1 MAGRRRAAHL
11 ARLPRGEPAP
21 VRAAGPPAP
30 ARPPPTSR
38 RSGARSS
45 TTSAPPRS
53 TSSTASATPS
63 ASASPAAD
71 RRRLGRRRGLR
82 GKFGCARRPA
92 GLGSADANR
101 CGTTS
106 VGDGRQLILGAGRR
120 PRRGGRPNALFVA
133 AAAEALP
140 PELDGLA
147 DLVTVHFP
155 WGSLLRGLLGADPG
169 VVGGIARVMRP
180 GAQLDLLVSVTDR
193 DHGAGASPLEAEA
206 IAALA
211 PAYRRLGLELDRP
224 RLATPGEVTATRS
237 TWGRRLGARARRS

>member
-1 MAGRRRAAHL
+1 VVVDLGTGDGRFVLAAASDRPDRLVVGIDASAAAMAEASRRAA
-11 ARLPRGEPAP
+11 
-21 VRAAGPPAP
+21 
-30 ARPPPTSR
+30 
-38 RSGARSS
+38 
-45 TTSAPPRS
+45 
-53 TSSTASATPS
+53 AS
-63 ASASPAAD
+63 
-71 RRRLGRRRGLR
+71 
-82 GKFGCARRPA
+82 
-92 GLGSADANR
+92 
-101 CGTTS
+101 
-106 VGDGRQLILGAGRR
+106 

-193 DHGAGASPLEAEA
+193 DHSAGASPLEAEA

-237 TWGRRLGARARRS
+237 TWGRRLGAGARRPAWLVRARRS

>member
-1 MAGRRRAAHL
+1 MVGIDASAAAMAEASRRAA
-11 ARLPRGEPAP
+11 
-21 VRAAGPPAP
+21 
-30 ARPPPTSR
+30 
-38 RSGARSS
+38 
-45 TTSAPPRS
+45 
-53 TSSTASATPS
+53 AS
-63 ASASPAAD
+63 
-71 RRRLGRRRGLR
+71 
-82 GKFGCARRPA
+82 
-92 GLGSADANR
+92 
-101 CGTTS
+101 
-106 VGDGRQLILGAGRR
+106 

-180 GAQLDLLVSVTDR
+180 GARLDLLVSVTDR
-193 DHGAGASPLEAEA
+193 DHGAGASPLEAKA

-224 RLATPGEVTATRS
+224 RLVRPGGCPPGPRA
-237 TWGRRLGARARRS
+237 GGARGAGHPGAALRRRRPPPRRTFDPGGAKPHPRA